1 MGQTYIEDSNQVFDG
16 ASWTGDEYA
25 RRIHEDGRL
34 VHTFRTASVY
44 VFGDHN
50 TFRNCTFRNTAGKGK
65 DVGQA
70 IALYVDGDENR
81 FEDCLIWG
89 HQDTLFL
96 APLPPKE
103 IEKDGFLGP
112 HQFTPR
118 TPRTTYFTNCT
129 IVGGIDFIFG
139 GGTAYFD
146 DCVFVSNEPG
156 YVFAPSTPEGVET
169 GFVCRNCRFVNGMK
183 ALTLAGGED
192 GMDAED
198 CGSVGGD
205 AASEMDA
212 GQNVTGAR
220 DAAGSDEVPNGGI
233 GSCYIARPWREYA
246 AVTLENCD
254 LDDHIADAGWHD
266 WRKEYAHAT
275 VRFTEIGSTG
285 PGANPASRPDWV
297 TVR

>member
-1 MGQTYIEDSNQVFDG
+1 MGQTTIEDSNQVYE
-16 ASWTGDEYA
+16 AQTWTGDEYA
-25 RRIHEDGRL
+25 RRIHEDGRP

-50 TFRNCTFRNTAGKGK
+50 TFRDCTFRNTAGKGK

-81 FEDCLIWG
+81 FEGCMIWG

-112 HQFTPR
+112 RQFAPR
-118 TPRTTYFTNCT
+118 TPRTTYFVDCT
-129 IVGGIDFIFG
+129 IVGGVDFIFG

-146 DCVFVSNEPG
+146 HCTFVSNEPG
-156 YVFAPSTPEGVET
+156 YVFAPSTPEGVEA

-183 ALTLAGGED
+183 TQRIADATDCND
-192 GMDAED
+192 GD
-198 CGSVGGD
+198 
-205 AASEMDA
+205 SEQSS
-212 GQNVTGAR
+212 GV
-220 DAAGSDEVPNGGI
+220 ENGGI
-233 GSCYIARPWREYA
+233 GSCYIGRPWREYA

-285 PGANPASRPDWV
+285 PGANPAARPEWV

>member
-1 MGQTYIEDSNQVFDG
+1 MPQITITTNDQLYEYEN
-16 ASWTGDEYA
+16 WTGNEYA
-25 RRIHEDGRL
+25 RRIHEDGRP

-44 VFGDHN
+44 VFGDRN
-50 TFRNCTFRNTAGKGK
+50 VFRYCSFYNMAGSGK
-65 DVGQA
+65 SVGQA

-81 FEDCLIWG
+81 FEGCMIWG

-103 IEKDGFLGP
+103 FEKDGFLGP
-112 HQFTPR
+112 RQFAPR
-118 TPRTTYFTNCT
+118 TPRTTYFVDCT
-129 IVGGIDFIFG
+129 IVGGVDFIFG

-146 DCVFVSNEPG
+146 HCTFVSNEPG

-169 GFVCRNCRFVNGMK
+169 GFVCKNCRFVNGMK
-183 ALTLAGGED
+183 AEII
-192 GMDAED
+192 
-198 CGSVGGD
+198 
-205 AASEMDA
+205 
-212 GQNVTGAR
+212 
-220 DAAGSDEVPNGGI
+220 AAGVEDDCADDRCGNDVGANDCCETGQASSVEEFPIEVGEI
-233 GSCYIARPWREYA
+233 GSCYIGRPWREYA

-266 WRKEYAHAT
+266 WNKEYAHAT

-285 PGANPASRPDWV
+285 PGANPDARPAWV